1 MSKHSAA
8 CCSISPVVAEGYE
21 AKGKYITLN
30 GTKTYVTG
38 PSHATT
44 ALFLI
49 FDIFGY
55 FPQTLQGADILAHSD
70 KEHQYQVFMPDFF
83 NGEPLS
89 IKDFP
94 PDTDEK
100 KGRLGKF
107 FKEKASPPEAVEK
120 VPGLVKAAEEYN
132 SAITTWGVMGYCW
145 GAKIAVLLSGK
156 DTLFKAA
163 VQVHPGMI
171 DAADAAKC
179 TIPICMLASKDEP
192 ADDVKKFEEALT
204 VTKHVETFD
213 TQIHGWMA
221 ARANLEDK
229 KVLAEYERGY
239 KITLT
244 FFHDNL

>member
-1 MSKHSAA
+1 MSKYSEA
-8 CCSISPVVAEGYE
+8 CCRIPPVVSKGYE
-21 AKGKYITLN
+21 PKGKYIELD
-30 GTKTYVTG
+30 GMKTYVTG
-38 PSHATT
+38 PSKATT
-44 ALFLI
+44 ALFLV

-55 FPQTLQGADILAHSD
+55 FPQTIQGADILAHSD

-83 NGEPLS
+83 KDEPLS
-89 IKDFP
+89 IDDFP

-100 KGRLGKF
+100 KARLGKF
-107 FKEKASPPEAVEK
+107 FKEKASPPDTVSK
-120 VPGLVKAAEEYN
+120 IPSLVKAAEKYN

-145 GAKIAVLLSGK
+145 GGKIAVLCSGK

-163 VQVHPGMI
+163 VQVHPGMV
-171 DAADAAKC
+171 DPADAEKC
-179 TIPICMLASKDEP
+179 TIPMCVLASKDEP
-192 ADDVKKFEEALT
+192 VDDIKKFDEALT

-221 ARANLEDK
+221 ARADLSDE